1 MRVRKAVSADLPRL
15 RQIQAAALAEPW
27 PALLETAVDGPPPLY
42 VVDDGAVVG
51 YTIVV
56 PDGETVAYAPEFA
69 VHPDAQRE
77 GYGSRL
83 LRYLRTE
90 LAAAGYQQLRVTVRV
105 SDDGARGFYAA
116 SGFERLARLDD
127 HFEDGDGLLLA
138 LALDGPK
145 R

>member
-1 MRVRKAVSADLPRL
+1 MKVREGVPADMPRL
-15 RQIQAAALAEPW
+15 REIQVATLAEPW

-42 VVDDGAVVG
+42 VVEDGAVVG

-69 VHPDAQRE
+69 VHPDTRRE
-77 GYGSRL
+77 GYGTRL
-83 LRYLRTE
+83 LRFLRGK
-90 LAAAGYQQLRVTVRV
+90 LAAAGYDQLRVTVRV

-116 SGFERLARLDD
+116 NGFERLERLDD

-138 LALDGPK
+138 LALDGPTG
-145 R
+145 